1 MKIRTQISL
10 GYLSLVVL
18 MVAVTLYLMA
28 EIRLL
33 NLTNRDLSNVD
44 FRARTE
50 EEKQGRL
57 IEDIFVCDQKYLV
70 TQDPDYFERMIN
82 LEKAYDSSFASL
94 DQLLVSSP
102 ERAKASEI
110 EKTYLEYKDIFNRRM
125 ALEGAVPTEGLIS
138 LDNRKFDL
146 TQTLRRQYSELAQAT
161 VDVTQKR
168 LLSSELVR
176 RRARQIALTAGLSS
190 IALAVGLSLF
200 LARRISKPLLKLI
213 AGTRMIAAGKFRTL
227 IRLIRHDEFGELA
240 QAFNS
245 MAKQLGELDELK
257 KGFVSHVSHELRSPL
272 ASMLATNDLLLSE
285 AVGSLNEK
293 QKRLVT
299 ISREKSDMLS
309 HRINDL
315 LDLSRIEA
323 RAMEYLL
330 EPSDVVSILK
340 SAIESASPLL
350 REKNLHI
357 VTECE
362 TDSSQATIDA
372 RRVIQVVENLLSNAI
387 KFSREN
393 TTIRVGCRRTL
404 GQQLVPVFETWNGN
418 GHVSPTCDPQG
429 EYVVISVED
438 EGIGIPVGETMKI
451 FERFYQAKHGN
462 EASRTGTGLGLAIS
476 QSIIEAHNG
485 VIWVESEVGQGSRF
499 HFAMPTSLP
508 RGLRK
513 SSQVV

>member
-10 GYLSLVVL
+10 GYLSLVIL
-18 MVAVTLYLMA
+18 IVAVTLYLMA

-33 NLTNRDLSNVD
+33 NRTSRDLSNVD

-50 EEKQGRL
+50 EEEQGRL
-57 IEDIFVCDQKYLV
+57 IEDIFLFDQKYLV
-70 TQDPDYFERMIN
+70 TQDPDYLERMVN
-82 LEKAYDSSFASL
+82 LEKQYDSSFARL
-94 DQLLVSSP
+94 DRLLVTSS
-102 ERAKASEI
+102 ERAIAGEI
-110 EKTYLEYKDIFNRRM
+110 EKTYLTYKDVFNRRM
-125 ALEGAVPTEGLIS
+125 ASEGALPTEDLIS
-138 LDNRKFDL
+138 LENRKYDL
-146 TQTLRRQYSELAQAT
+146 TQTLKHQYLELEQST
-161 VDVTQKR
+161 VEVMQKR
-168 LLSSELVR
+168 LLYSENVR
-176 RRARQIALTAGLSS
+176 RLARQITLTAGISS

-227 IRLIRHDEFGELA
+227 IHLNRRDEFGELA

-285 AVGSLNEK
+285 AIGSLNEK
-293 QKRLVT
+293 QKRLLT
-299 ISREKSDMLS
+299 ISREKSEMLS
-309 HRINDL
+309 RRINDL

-323 RAMEYLL
+323 RAMEYQL
-330 EPSDVVSILK
+330 EPSDVSSILK

-350 REKNLHI
+350 REKNLCI
-357 VTECE
+357 VTECGAE
-362 TDSSQATIDA
+362 NSQATIDS
-372 RRVIQVVENLLSNAI
+372 RRITQVVENLLSNAI

-393 TTIRVGCRRTL
+393 TTIRVGCHRTL
-404 GQQLVPVFETWNGN
+404 GQQLVPVFEAWNGN
-418 GHVSPTCDPQG
+418 DRVSSACDPG
-429 EYVVISVED
+429 EEYVVINVED
-438 EGIGIPVGETMKI
+438 EGIGIPPGETMKV
-451 FERFYQAKHGN
+451 FEKFYQAGHGN
-462 EASRTGTGLGLAIS
+462 ETSRTGTGLGLAIC

-485 VIWVESEVGQGSRF
+485 VIWVESKLGQGSQF
-499 HFAMPTSLP
+499 HFALPTSLP